1 MTDRAAVWI
10 VRFVFAVLG
19 AGLLWWGANALELG
33 GSLQE
38 AADDHAVT
46 HHSGR
51 GNKLSASGDVLS
63 ELSHVFGMGAMAL
76 GGVALIAAVFPY
88 KRFSR
93 DAKTRQA

>member
-10 VRFVFAVLG
+10 VRFVLAVL
-19 AGLLWWGANALELG
+19 AVGLLWWGANALELG

-38 AADDHAVT
+38 AADAHSVE
-46 HHSGR
+46 HHGGR

-76 GGVALIAAVFPY
+76 GGVALIAALFPY

-93 DAKTRQA
+93 KTTT